1 MTYQDKLREVAESL
15 GVSFVFQDWTTANI
29 EIDKTPLPAVTYIL
43 PTSGSLN
50 FKSGF
55 IKDSQNGMLAFLDK
69 VVLDGNG
76 VDNDNVVDR
85 MKRLA
90 MQYIV
95 KLNATGYFEMLS
107 GVLAYKTIYSELNSN
122 VSGIAFEVTLKEV
135 KGICEER
142 V

>member
-50 FKSGF
+50 FKLGF

-69 VVLDGNG
+69 VVLDGDG